1 MKINKKRIGFAIT
14 GSFYILDN
22 TIEEICKII
31 KQGGEIIPLISSFTY
46 NTKINSSGNYI
57 EKIEKITKRKI
68 ISSIIETEEL
78 ISKEKIDIMVIAPC
92 TGNTIAKIANG
103 ISDSVVSTAAKAYL
117 RNNIPI
123 LIGISAKDGLSINAE
138 NIAKLLNR
146 KHVFFIPFKQSNP
159 ITKPY
164 SLVFNHNYIIKS
176 IEFALNN
183 EQIQPI
189 LL

>member
-46 NTKINSSGNYI
+46 NAKINSSGNYI

-78 ISKEKIDIMVIAPC
+78 ISKEKTASCVAEIIPVLYIFCFCIVLISKPIYAESTTS
-92 TGNTIAKIANG
+92 TGSIINIKIIVRLCNF
-103 ISDSVVSTAAKAYL
+103 I
-117 RNNIPI
+117 R
-123 LIGISAKDGLSINAE
+123 
-138 NIAKLLNR
+138 
-146 KHVFFIPFKQSNP
+146 IPFL
-159 ITKPY
+159 I
-164 SLVFNHNYIIKS
+164 F
-176 IEFALNN
+176 
-183 EQIQPI
+183 
-189 LL
+189 